1 MSRYK
6 QAISVTIDEE
16 CVVWLNSK
24 KEKRSKVVN
33 KLIQA
38 AMLENKTYV
47 KDLQEQLAQAK
58 KAIQA
63 YIALGELKE

>member
-63 YIALGELKE
+63 YRELE